1 MRYAELFCQSNF
13 SFLTGASSP
22 EQLVSTAASLGYQ
35 ALALTDECS
44 VAGVVRA
51 HRQIKQ
57 QQLPLQLI
65 VGSFFQYAES
75 LQLVLLC
82 PDRHAYAELCRIITK
97 ARSRADKGQYQ
108 LELWDLK
115 SCQHC
120 LLLWLPCGDT
130 EQDQHWAAWLQ
141 KHFGA
146 RLYLAQ
152 QRLLKDDDAASQL
165 YLQQLATNFNLKLC
179 AVGAVLMHDSAQLP
193 LQHVVTAI
201 RLGTTVAAAGFALEA
216 NAERCLRPISKLK
229 RLFAKTVLE
238 QSAAIADL
246 CQFNLDSLQYEYPAE
261 LVPEGLTAM
270 QHLRQLVAA
279 GCLRRFQAGVP
290 PDIQQLIE
298 KELLLIDELNY
309 AYFFLTIADIV
320 HFAKTQQILYQG
332 RGSAANSVVCYC
344 LEITAVDP
352 RQISVLFERFISRER
367 AEPPDIDVDFEHERR
382 EEIIQY
388 IYQKYGRQ
396 RAALAATVICYRLR
410 SSVRDVGKALGFH
423 PTQLEHFLQ
432 QINRRDPTQPWYQQL
447 AAVGFDLQSTMA
459 QQFISLVTQIRGFPR
474 HLSQHVGGFVIS
486 AGPLYELVPVENAAM
501 AQRTVIQWDKDD
513 LETLGLLKVDILA
526 LGMLTALRK
535 TLQLVATEQKQQLQ
549 LADISG
555 LGDDPAVY
563 QMIQQAN
570 TVGLFQIESRAQM
583 SMLPRLK
590 PACFYDLVIQIAI
603 VRPGPIQGGMVHP
616 FLRRRMGLEA
626 VRYPSEALKQVLGRT
641 MGVPIFQE
649 QVIKLAMV
657 AAGFSGGEADQLRR
671 AMASWKKTGELTQ
684 FWPKLQQG
692 MLERGYTQS
701 YAEQI
706 FQQICGFGEY
716 GFPESH
722 SASFALLAYASA
734 WLKYYYPLEFFTSLL
749 NSLPMGF
756 YSASQLI
763 QDATRQQLQ
772 VLPVCIQHSGWDH
785 QIEHLVVN
793 ESETTGM
800 AHSYNHSSQ
809 HQSGTSPMIKR
820 ALRLGFRQVK
830 GLNQQRCK
838 QLIAHRPATGFAS
851 LAALTHSGVRK
862 DDLALLASSGAL
874 QLLSGHRYQSRWQL
888 QDNLTDLPLFAG
900 VAEPAAGKPNTAQ
913 LELSGLLELGTP
925 SEDEAAT
932 QALLQH
938 NHGAETLA
946 LPTVAA
952 DTTSSTIH
960 SKVSAKTC
968 NITGNITANITD
980 STTTSSRNVFF
991 LPAPTPVDD
1000 LIEDYARLGLSLNQH
1015 PMALLRQAGLPGKI
1029 KTAQQLTSLN
1039 NKSAVQVAGLVTARQ
1054 SPGTAAGVTFVTLE
1068 DETGNINLLVWQA
1081 TAMAQKK
1088 PFLTAQ
1094 LLWVHGMLQREGDV
1108 IHIIAGQLQ
1117 SLDHL
1122 LPQLQSAARN
1132 FH

>member
-51 HRQIKQ
+51 HRQIKE
-57 QQLPLQLI
+57 QQLALKLI
-65 VGSFFQYAES
+65 VGSFFQYETT

-82 PDRHAYAELCRIITK
+82 PDRGAYAELCRIITN
-97 ARSRADKGQYQ
+97 ARNRAVKGQYR

-115 SCQHC
+115 SCRHC
-120 LLLWLPCGDT
+120 LVLWLPCGET
-130 EQDQHWAAWLQ
+130 AKDQHWGSWLQ
-141 KHFGA
+141 KHFGH

-152 QRLLKDDDAASQL
+152 QRLLKAEDAQNQQ
-165 YLQQLATNFNLKLC
+165 YLQQLAHSYNLKSC
-179 AVGAVLMHDSAQLP
+179 AVGAVLMHNSTQLP
-193 LQHVVTAI
+193 LQHVLTAI
-201 RLGTTVAAAGFALEA
+201 RLGTTVAAAGLALEA
-216 NAERCLRPISKLK
+216 NAERSLRPISKLQP
-229 RLFAKTVLE
+229 LFSKALLE

-246 CQFNLDSLQYEYPAE
+246 CLFNLDSLQYEYPAE
-261 LVPEGLTAM
+261 LVPVDLSPM
-270 QHLRQLVAA
+270 QHLRNLVAE
-279 GCLRRFQAGVP
+279 GCLRRFKTGVP
-290 PDIQQLIE
+290 TEIQQLIE
-298 KELLLIDELNY
+298 KELQLIDELKY

-320 HFAKTQQILYQG
+320 QFAQSRQILYQG

-432 QINRRDPTQPWYQQL
+432 QINRRDPTAPWYQQL
-447 AAVGFDLQSTMA
+447 AAAGFDLQSPTA
-459 QQFISLVTQIRGFPR
+459 QQFIDLVTQIRGFPR

-501 AQRTVIQWDKDD
+501 ADRTVIQWDKDD

-535 TLQLVATEQKQQLQ
+535 TLQLVATEHQRSLQ
-549 LADISG
+549 LADISRM
-555 LGDDPAVY
+555 GDDPAVY
-563 QMIQQAN
+563 QMIQHAN

-616 FLRRRMGLEA
+616 FLRRRSGLEP
-626 VRYPSEALKQVLGRT
+626 VSYPSEALRQVLGRT

-692 MLERGYTQS
+692 MLARGYTEA
-701 YAEQI
+701 YAGQI

-734 WLKYYYPLEFFTSLL
+734 WLKYYYPLEFFTCLL

-756 YSASQLI
+756 YSASQLV
-763 QDATRQQLQ
+763 QDARRQQLQ
-772 VLPVCIQHSGWDH
+772 ILPVCIQHSGWDH
-785 QIEHLVVN
+785 QIEYLTMSHADDA
-793 ESETTGM
+793 SQSTTTP
-800 AHSYNHSSQ
+800 ATTSRIT
-809 HQSGTSPMIKR
+809 SGIR
-820 ALRLGFRQVK
+820 ALRLGFRQIK
-830 GLNQQRCK
+830 GLNQQRC
-838 QLIAHRPATGFAS
+838 QQMITMRPANGFTN
-851 LAALTHSGVRK
+851 LAAISHSGMRK
-862 DDLALLASSGAL
+862 DDLAILASSGAL

-888 QDNLTDLPLFAG
+888 QDSLTDLPLFADKFT
-900 VAEPAAGKPNTAQ
+900 ADNQHFAAAQTRPAYHCAKQ
-913 LELSGLLELGTP
+913 LELLA
-925 SEDEAAT
+925 EAQSNEQSPNQQ
-932 QALLQH
+932 QASDLQQ
-938 NHGAETLA
+938 
-946 LPTVAA
+946 PAA
-952 DTTSSTIH
+952 D
-960 SKVSAKTC
+960 A
-968 NITGNITANITD
+968 TAPDIIQTAF
-980 STTTSSRNVFF
+980 T
-991 LPAPTPVDD
+991 LPAPTAIDD

-1015 PMALLRQAGLPGKI
+1015 PMALLRHKGLPAKV
-1029 KTAQQLTSLN
+1029 KTAAQLNQLHDKT
-1039 NKSAVQVAGLVTARQ
+1039 AVQVAGLVTARQ
-1054 SPGTAAGVTFVTLE
+1054 SPGTAGGVTFVTLE
-1068 DETGNINLLVWQA
+1068 DETGNVNLLVWRA
-1081 TAMAQKK
+1081 TAITQKT
-1088 PFLTAQ
+1088 PFLTARI
-1094 LLWVHGMLQREGDV
+1094 LWVHGMLQREGEV
-1108 IHIIAGQLQ
+1108 IHVIAGQLQ

-1122 LPQLQSAARN
+1122 LPELQSSSRN